1 MRRILIVL
9 LILVNL
15 TACSNEQAVSVSD
28 SSEETSSQTVSE
40 ETSGVEIN
48 SQTDKE
54 ASEVAEESNEENTN
68 SNDFYGDL
76 SIDGKNLVDSDG
88 NIVQLKGISTHGI
101 NWFPDYVNS
110 DMFVQIKEE
119 TNSNLIRLAMYT
131 EDYDG
136 YVVSDESVR
145 SKLETLIDQ
154 GVNYAVENDMY
165 VIIDWHILNDNNPL
179 TNVDAAI
186 EFFGKMSKKYGNIDN
201 VIFEICNEPNGETTW
216 DDITEYANQV
226 IPVIR
231 ENSDNII
238 VVGTPNWSQDVD
250 IAAASPLDYEN
261 IMYTLHFYS
270 ATHKQELRDKLQI
283 AIDSDLPVFVTEFGV
298 SDSTGNGDID
308 LDEADTWLDMLDENN
323 ISYSMW
329 NLSNKDESSSMI
341 KSDVTK
347 TSDLSYDDLTDA
359 GKWYIDR
366 LTGSTSDKNTTSNEE
381 EKTEQAT
388 TGEVSATSSIVDQWE
403 GGFKFDSS
411 ITNETSNTVKNWTI
425 KITFESDI
433 TVSDN
438 WNCEAQVDGN
448 TLTLTPVDYNS
459 EITSGNSQGDIG
471 YIIDAQTE
479 PIVSSVEVL

>member
-1 MRRILIVL
+1 MRRMLIVL
-9 LILVNL
+9 LLLVNL

-28 SSEETSSQTVSE
+28 SSEEISSQTVSE
-40 ETSGVEIN
+40 ETSDVEIN
-48 SQTDKE
+48 SQIVSEETSDVVKE
-54 ASEVAEESNEENTN
+54 NDGKKSSN
-68 SNDFYGDL
+68 NDFYGDL
-76 SIDGKNLVDSDG
+76 SVKGKNLVDSEG
-88 NIVQLKGISTHGI
+88 NTVQLKGISTHGI
-101 NWFPDYVNS
+101 NWFPEYINS

-119 TNSNLIRLAMYT
+119 TKSNLIRLAMYT

-154 GVNYAVENDMY
+154 GVNYAIENDMY
-165 VIIDWHILNDNNPL
+165 VIIDWHILNDSNPL

-186 EFFGKMSKKYGNIDN
+186 EFFGKMSEKYGDIDN
-201 VIFEICNEPNGETTW
+201 VIFEICNEPNGDTTW

-270 ATHKQELRDKLQI
+270 ATHKQELRDKLQT
-283 AIDSDLPVFVTEFGV
+283 ATDSDLPVFVTEFGV
-298 SDSTGNGDID
+298 SDSTGNGEID
-308 LDEADTWLDMLDENN
+308 LDEADVWLDMLDENN

-366 LTGSTSDKNTTSNEE
+366 LTGSSSNQNETSNKEE
-381 EKTEQAT
+381 VVVAS
-388 TGEVSATSSIVDQWE
+388 GEVSATSSIVEQWE
-403 GGFKFDSS
+403 GGYKFDTTLTNDSS
-411 ITNETSNTVKNWTI
+411 DIVKDWTI

-433 TVSDN
+433 NVSDN

-459 EITSGNSQGDIG
+459 EITSGSSQGDIG

-479 PIVSSVEVL
+479 PIISSIEVL